1 MSESFLLNP
10 KHWRDRAAK
19 TRARAEMSQRDDDQ
33 TKKLLR
39 VAEEYDRLAERAER
53 QQAQVGPAS
62 PPRMVKSIV
71 GIV

>member
-19 TRARAEMSQRDDDQ
+19 TRARAEMIQRGDDQ

-39 VAEEYDRLAERAER
+39 VAEEYDRLAERAE
-53 QQAQVGPAS
+53 QQRA
-62 PPRMVKSIV
+62 
-71 GIV
+71 